1 MKVYKGYLIAIKR
14 NISTIILYCTIFLGV
29 AVSMVYLSGR
39 EEAGGS
45 YAQMRLSVG
54 VVDRKKIVD
63 HSAMA
68 AGDVIIALPSSGVH
82 SNGFSLV
89 RRVFNVERAD
99 LHTPIDALG
108 GLGLGQAL
116 LTPTRIYVKAILA
129 LLEQVEVHGIS
140 HITGGGFYENVP
152 RSIPQ
157 GLCAK
162 LEKSALRVPPIFDLI
177 AETGAIPERDMFNT
191 FNMGVG
197 MTVTVPKSQAD
208 RALSLL
214 RENGED
220 AYLIGEIVSGE
231 ERVVLC

>member
-1 MKVYKGYLIAIKR
+1 MSLCVLNPGPLTTVQDLGRAGFAAQGCRTCGAADGYSARLA
-14 NISTIILYCTIFLGV
+14 NLLVGNAPGD
-29 AVSMVYLSGR
+29 AVL
-39 EEAGGS
+39 
-45 YAQMRLSVG
+45 
-54 VVDRKKIVD
+54 
-63 HSAMA
+63 
-68 AGDVIIALPSSGVH
+68 ALPSSGVH

-208 RALSLL
+208 KALSLL

-220 AYLIGEIVSGE
+220 AYLIGEIVTGE